1 MSRPPRRPADVVLSS
16 TPRRPPGKEE
26 PHPRGQDGALLH
38 PRAGAE
44 PADPDPGAVAGTTK
58 YLREDATWAAPATG
72 SANIKETEVDFGN
85 VVSRTEQTF
94 TITDADVSA
103 GSQLLAQILHKAP
116 SDARSV
122 DEIQCEQFDILCA
135 PAAGTFDM
143 TMRGRSGSVMGKFI
157 VAYLVG

>member
-1 MSRPPRRPADVVLSS
+1 MANYVTQQAANFPTYQTPPTATVAFMVASGPDHASGS
-16 TPRRPPGKEE
+16 
-26 PHPRGQDGALLH
+26 A
-38 PRAGAE
+38 
-44 PADPDPGAVAGTTK
+44 PDPGAVAGTTK